1 MSLPSSENPNNVVSD
16 SNTQISTILSICSQ
30 AYSSLGSQQIG
41 KTNVIPFI
49 HSIMEAVET
58 FQEIKG
64 MPGNKKKQ
72 LALDCLQWLIN
83 NRCSLPELEKQE
95 LLFFINQIA
104 PPAIDVIVAVANG
117 FSQLTKKYCPTPCCN
132 LS

>member
-1 MSLPSSENPNNVVSD
+1 MSSMSSSSEKVND
-16 SNTQISTILSICSQ
+16 STQISTIVSVCAR
-30 AYSSLGSQQIG
+30 AYSSLGNQQIG
-41 KTNVIPFI
+41 KATIIPLI

-64 MPGNKKKQ
+64 MQGSQKKQ

-117 FSQLTKKYCPTPCCN
+117 FSQLVKTYCPTPTCCM
-132 LS
+132 

>member
-1 MSLPSSENPNNVVSD
+1 MSSSSSEKHVSD
-16 SNTQISTILSICSQ
+16 SNTQISTVISICSQ
-30 AYSSLGSQQIG
+30 AYSSLGNQQIG
-41 KTNVIPFI
+41 KTTIIPLI
-49 HSIMEAVET
+49 HCIMEAVET

-83 NRCSLPELEKQE
+83 NRCPLPELEKQE

-117 FSQLTKKYCPTPCCN
+117 FSQLVKKYCPTPSCCM
-132 LS
+132 

>member
-1 MSLPSSENPNNVVSD
+1 
-16 SNTQISTILSICSQ
+16 
-30 AYSSLGSQQIG
+30 
-41 KTNVIPFI
+41 
-49 HSIMEAVET
+49 MEAVET

-83 NRCSLPELEKQE
+83 NRCPLPELEKQE

-117 FSQLTKKYCPTPCCN
+117 FSQLVKKYCPTPSCCM
-132 LS
+132 